1 MTVLIAILLGI
12 VQGLCEFLPIS
23 SSGHL
28 VLLQRIFG
36 IEEGALFFTI
46 MLHIGTLFA
55 VFSVYYKDIWELL
68 KAPFQKRVGMLILA
82 LVPTV
87 VMALL
92 FNDVISSSFDGRLLG
107 FGFIITALL
116 LLVCDKIREGK
127 ATQNTMRIHN
137 ALLIGL
143 MQGVA
148 LFPGIS
154 RSGSTITGGLI
165 SGMERKSVADFT
177 FILSIP
183 AILGSIVLEV
193 PSLIKAGLGEI
204 NWLSVIAGMIAAA
217 VSGYIAIRLM
227 LRVLKKKR
235 FIHFAAYTGVLGL
248 LIVLD
253 QFVTHIFI

>member
-28 VLLQRIFG
+28 VLLQKMFG

-46 MLHIGTLFA
+46 MLHVGTLFA

-68 KAPFQKRVGMLILA
+68 KAPFQKRVYMLVLA

-87 VMALL
+87 IMALL
-92 FNDVISSSFDGRLLG
+92 FNDIVGASFDGRFLG
-107 FGFIITALL
+107 FGFIITAILL
-116 LLVCDKIREGK
+116 IVCDKIREGK
-127 ATQNTMRIHN
+127 KTQETMRINN
-137 ALLIGL
+137 ALAIGF

-193 PSLIKAGLGEI
+193 PSLIKMGMGDI
-204 NWLSVIAGMIAAA
+204 NPLHVIVGMVAAA
-217 VSGYIAIRLM
+217 VSGYLAIRLM
-227 LRVLKKKR
+227 LRVIKKKR
-235 FIHFAAYTGVLGL
+235 FIGFASYAGVLGL
-248 LIVLD
+248 LIVID
-253 QFVTHIFI
+253 QFVTHIFF